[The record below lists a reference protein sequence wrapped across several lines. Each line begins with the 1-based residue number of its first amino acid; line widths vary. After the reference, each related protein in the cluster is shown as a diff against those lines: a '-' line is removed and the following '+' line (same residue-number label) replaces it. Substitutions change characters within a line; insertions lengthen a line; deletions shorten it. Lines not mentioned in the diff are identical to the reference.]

1 MIQQFLMFAVVGTL
15 GFFVDAAMLLFAHHV
30 LGANLYTGRL
40 LSFLAAAT
48 FTWQLNRKVTFRGS
62 GTSDTALKQW
72 LKFLSTNAV
81 GGLVNL
87 GVYAVLIAR
96 MPFAREHPV
105 FAVACGSIAGL
116 FFNFVATRIVVFRAH
131 LAGAPRA

>member
-15 GFFVDAAMLLFAHHV
+15 GFFVDAGALLFAYHV

-40 LSFLAAAT
+40 LSFVVAAT

-62 GTSDTALKQW
+62 AATDSAFKQW

-87 GVYAVLIAR
+87 GVYAVLIVR
-96 MPFAREHPV
+96 VPFAREHPV
-105 FAVACGSIAGL
+105 VAVACGSIAGL
-116 FFNFVATRIVVFRAH
+116 FFNFIAARIVVFRAH
-131 LAGAPRA
+131 LAGVPRA